1 MNDMKTSERQA
12 SGTDAIPVADR
23 DRRQPT
29 SDNPAEVRPGLEGP
43 MLHVALSLRWV
54 MLLATIGAALGA
66 ILMFVEGASKMLDG
80 IRSTIADHDSSSI
93 TAAVM
98 GATDAFLFGI
108 VLVIFAYSV
117 AFGFVF
123 DLSPETRERLP
134 PWMRAKGVAELK
146 NTLISAV
153 LVYLAVDVTTDFS
166 QSTTDP
172 AWQVLVKPA
181 SILLIAAAFSLFA
194 ASHSDR

>member
-1 MNDMKTSERQA
+1 MKTSEKQA
-12 SGTDAIPVADR
+12 SATDAISVADR

-29 SDNPAEVRPGLEGP
+29 SDTPADLRPALGGP
-43 MLHVALSLRWV
+43 MLHFVLSLRWV
-54 MLLATIGAALGA
+54 MLLASVGAALGA
-66 ILMFVEGASKMLDG
+66 LLMFVEGASKMLDG
-80 IRSTIADHDSSSI
+80 IRSAIADHESSQI
-93 TAAVM
+93 TASVM

-117 AFGFVF
+117 VFGFVF
-123 DLSPETRERLP
+123 DLSPENREQLP
-134 PWMRAKGVAELK
+134 PWMRAKGVSELK

-166 QSTTDP
+166 QITTDP
-172 AWQVLVKPA
+172 PWQVLVKPA

-194 ASHSDR
+194 ASHSDG

>member
-1 MNDMKTSERQA
+1 
-12 SGTDAIPVADR
+12 
-23 DRRQPT
+23 
-29 SDNPAEVRPGLEGP
+29 
-43 MLHVALSLRWV
+43 MLHFVLSLRWV
-54 MLLATIGAALGA
+54 MLLASIGAALGA
-66 ILMFVEGASKMLDG
+66 LLMFAEGASKMLDG
-80 IRSTIADHDSSSI
+80 LRSVIANNDSSMI
-93 TAAVM
+93 TASVM

-123 DLSPETRERLP
+123 DLSPENLERLP
-134 PWMRAKGVAELK
+134 PWMRAKGVSELK

-166 QSTTDP
+166 QSSTDP
-172 AWQVLVKPA
+172 AWQVLVKPV

-194 ASHSDR
+194 VSHSDR

>member
-1 MNDMKTSERQA
+1 
-12 SGTDAIPVADR
+12 
-23 DRRQPT
+23 
-29 SDNPAEVRPGLEGP
+29 
-43 MLHVALSLRWV
+43 MLHLVLSFRWI
-54 MLLATIGAALGA
+54 MLLASVGAGIGAL
-66 ILMFVEGASKMLDG
+66 LMFVEGGSKMLAG
-80 IRSTIADHDSSSI
+80 IRSVAADHDSSLI

-123 DLSPETRERLP
+123 DLSPEIRDRLP

-146 NTLISAV
+146 NTLVGAI

-166 QSTTDP
+166 QISAEP
-172 AWQVLVKPA
+172 AWQVLIKPA

-194 ASHSDR
+194 ATHSDS